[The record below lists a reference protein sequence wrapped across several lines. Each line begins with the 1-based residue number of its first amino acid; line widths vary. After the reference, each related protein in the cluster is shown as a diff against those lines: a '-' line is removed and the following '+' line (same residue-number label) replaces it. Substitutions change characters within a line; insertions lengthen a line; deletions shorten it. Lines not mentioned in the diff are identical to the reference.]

1 MTPEQTFEMLGNEVG
16 EIVLIAL
23 RNELEAQGHI
33 MDGNLSKSIQYEV
46 KAEATKAIIDF
57 SFLEYGMVLNYGIK
71 PNKIPYRQGSGAK
84 TSKFIEGLKKFVEKK
99 IGKSG
104 KDAEGIAFAIAKKMK
119 AEGMP
124 TKKSYEHSSNGRR
137 LDWIGEGLK
146 EANPKVVEA
155 INRILPEII
164 DTAFIQ
170 IFAEISKSNSK
181 NLKVNI
187 K

>member
-23 RNELEAQGHI
+23 RNELEAQGHT

-57 SFLEYGMVLNYGIK
+57 SFLEYGMALNDGVK

-84 TSKFIEGLKKFVEKK
+84 ESKFIDALKYFVLKKM
-99 IGKSG
+99 GKVG
-104 KDAEGIAFAIAKKMK
+104 KEAEGIAFAIAKKMK

-124 TKKSYEHSSNGRR
+124 TKDSYKYSSNGRR
-137 LDWIGEGLK
+137 LNWIGEGLK
-146 EANPKVVEA
+146 ESNPKIIEA
-155 INRILPEII
+155 INRILPEVI

-181 NLKVNI
+181 NLKVEI